1 VYRRRAGEPR
11 PVRVK
16 LGNYPLLTL
25 EKAREKA
32 KQTLGDL
39 AAGRDTKERE
49 QKELRVE
56 ARRRQDTFGSV
67 AGDFIERHVA
77 KLRSS
82 KAMEATI
89 RRELLGQK
97 LKDGKWAID
106 PDKET
111 HWRERPIT
119 EIKRR
124 DVIEL
129 LEEIVDRGTRH
140 QARKVLAYVR
150 KLFNWSIARDAYA
163 LEGSPCDRVRPKD
176 IVGKLKPRQ
185 RVLSDEEL
193 RLVWRASFKLGT
205 TEDSQVEAKFP
216 DYPFGP
222 FVRMLII
229 TGQRLREVSDAGKP
243 EIDGALWTIPPE
255 RMKGDAGHEVPL
267 SPMARDLLKS
277 LPSFKGEFI
286 FTTTSGKR
294 PISGFS
300 KTKARLDRI
309 IAELQKKMPKA
320 RRSHRCSGGPT
331 TICAGPSE
339 RACPP
344 WECRTSSA
352 SSSSHIAAQNSTRPT
367 TGTNTATRSETL
379 LIGGRYAYGPSLSR
393 HARTLYRCAARNKRA
408 RRYDGLGGANSDRVR
423 TGNRGGNKGREVSRD
438 AWPPNA
444 PWTSAMRKRRRSD
457 RISP

>member
-1 VYRRRAGEPR
+1 MPTRKLLTDNGVKALKPAPSGNRYVVYDTLTPPFGVRVSDKGRKTFIVYRRRAGEPR

-32 KQTLGDL
+32 KQTLEDL

-222 FVRMLII
+222 FVRMLMI

-309 IAELQKKMPKA
+309 IAELREEDAEGAEVAPMQRWTYHDL
-320 RRSHRCSGGPT
+320 RRTVRTRLPALGVPDLICELILAHRRPELHETYDRHKYRDEKRNALDRWALRLRSIVEP
-331 TICAGPSE
+331 P
-339 RACPP
+339 RANVV
-344 WECRTSSA
+344 SM
-352 SSSSHIAAQNSTRPT
+352 
-367 TGTNTATRSETL
+367 
-379 LIGGRYAYGPSLSR
+379 
-393 HARTLYRCAARNKRA
+393 RCAEQA
-408 RRYDGLGGANSDRVR
+408 
-423 TGNRGGNKGREVSRD
+423 
-438 AWPPNA
+438 
-444 PWTSAMRKRRRSD
+444 SAQ
-457 RISP
+457 I

>member
-1 VYRRRAGEPR
+1 VPTRKLLTDNGVKALKPAAPGKRYVVYDTLTPPFGVRVSDKGRKTFIVYRRRAGEPR
-11 PVRVK
+11 PFRVK

-25 EKAREKA
+25 EKARAKA
-32 KQTLGDL
+32 KQALEEL
-39 AAGRDTKERE
+39 ASGRDPKERE
-49 QKELRVE
+49 QKELRDE
-56 ARRRQDTFGSV
+56 ARRRQHTFGSV
-67 AGDFIERHVA
+67 AEDFIKRHVA
-77 KLRSS
+77 KLRSA

-97 LKDGKWAID
+97 LEDGKWAID
-106 PDKET
+106 PEKET
-111 HWRERPIT
+111 HWRDRPIT

-129 LEEIVDRGTRH
+129 SEEIVDRGTRH

-150 KLFNWSIARDAYA
+150 KLFNWSISRDAYA

-222 FVRMLII
+222 FVRMLMI

-243 EIDGALWTIPPE
+243 EIDGRLWTIPPE
-255 RMKGDAGHEVPL
+255 RMKGDVGHEVPL
-267 SPMARDLLKS
+267 SPMAVELLEA

-300 KTKARLDRI
+300 KAKARLDGS
-309 IAELQKKMPKA
+309 IAGLREEDAEGAEVAPMPRWTFHDL
-320 RRSHRCSGGPT
+320 RRT
-331 TICAGPSE
+331 
-339 RACPP
+339 
-344 WECRTSSA
+344 
-352 SSSSHIAAQNSTRPT
+352 
-367 TGTNTATRSETL
+367 
-379 LIGGRYAYGPSLSR
+379 
-393 HARTLYRCAARNKRA
+393 
-408 RRYDGLGGANSDRVR
+408 VR
-423 TGNRGGNKGREVSRD
+423 TRLPALGVPDLICELILAHRRPELHETYDRHKYRDEKRNALERWAVRLRFLVEPPPVNVVSMRSSEQ
-438 AWPPNA
+438 A
-444 PWTSAMRKRRRSD
+444 SAQA
-457 RISP
+457 

>member
-1 VYRRRAGEPR
+1 MPTRKLLTDNGVKALKPAPSGKRYVVYDTLTPPFGVRVSDKGRKSFIVYRRRAGEPR
-11 PVRVK
+11 PVRLK

-32 KQTLGDL
+32 KQALEDL
-39 AAGRDTKERE
+39 ASGRDPRERE
-49 QKELRVE
+49 QKELRDE

-67 AGDFIERHVA
+67 AEDFIKRHVA

-111 HWRERPIT
+111 HWHDLPIT
-119 EIKRR
+119 EITRR

-205 TEDSQVEAKFP
+205 TEDSQVDAKFP

-222 FVRMLII
+222 FVRMLMI
-229 TGQRLREVSDAGKP
+229 TGQRVREVSGARKP
-243 EIDGALWTIPPE
+243 EIVGTLWTIPPE
-255 RMKGDAGHEVPL
+255 RMKGDVGHEVPL
-267 SPMARDLLKS
+267 SPMAVELLEA
-277 LPSFKGEFI
+277 LPRFKGEFI
-286 FTTTSGKR
+286 FTTTSGSR

-300 KTKARLDRI
+300 KAKARLDRS
-309 IAELQKKMPKA
+309 IAGQREEDAKGAKVAPMQRWTFHDLRRTVRTRLPAQGVPDLICELILA
-320 RRSHRCSGGPT
+320 HRRPELH
-331 TICAGPSE
+331 
-339 RACPP
+339 
-344 WECRTSSA
+344 
-352 SSSSHIAAQNSTRPT
+352 
-367 TGTNTATRSETL
+367 ET
-379 LIGGRYAYGPSLSR
+379 YDR
-393 HARTLYRCAARNKRA
+393 HKYRDEKRNALDRWAARLWSIVEPPPANGVSMR
-408 RRYDGLGGANSDRVR
+408 GAEQAS
-423 TGNRGGNKGREVSRD
+423 TQ
-438 AWPPNA
+438 A
-444 PWTSAMRKRRRSD
+444 
-457 RISP
+457 